1 MGVGLPLV
9 FVFVPIVWLFITRV
23 LYPVQNIAIKGGAAF
38 AKSAYQKLGHMT
50 RGEWLTFIVFI
61 MAASLWIFRTPRQ
74 RQKKFFD

>member
-1 MGVGLPLV
+1 MDGRR
-9 FVFVPIVWLFITRV
+9 T
-23 LYPVQNIAIKGGAAF
+23 AAGIRIC
-38 AKSAYQKLGHMT
+38 ANSMAVGHMT